1 MAASEEKKRIELNA
15 SNGSVVEVSQLG
27 RDYFGRYGGKELW
40 CPIYSFEAL
49 GWLVRE
55 MQFAV
60 AHTWDQVSLITGRE
74 GCGKSALGLHI
85 GRGLDPD
92 LSVEQIAFTQQQFK
106 NLVQETKPGGVVIMD
121 EAAEAMFAHEWM
133 ERGQRELV
141 KAFLTF
147 RAKRLKTILILPHQ
161 MLLNK
166 QLRERRVFWWIDVY
180 AKALDERGYAQIRKA
195 PLRENPWI
203 TDIFWN
209 GEFTLRFPSFEGA
222 DKKFWGE
229 YEKFKLEFLDKRL
242 REGHKGRYEQVSDS
256 KQRLIITCRK
266 LAEMGWGHDQIA
278 KLTGYETRTIKEYL
292 KRSGPIEV

>member
-1 MAASEEKKRIELNA
+1 MAVSREKKKIELKA
-15 SNGSVVEVSQLG
+15 SNGSTVEVYQVG
-27 RDYFGRYGGKELW
+27 RDYFGRYEGKELW

-49 GWLVRE
+49 NWLTKE

-60 AHTWDQVSLITGRE
+60 AHTWDQVSLLTGRE

-92 LSVEQIAFTQQQFK
+92 LSLENIAFTQEQFK
-106 NLVQETKPGGVVIMD
+106 NLVAEAKPGDVVIMD

-133 ERGQRELV
+133 MRGQRELI

-166 QLRERRVFWWIDVY
+166 QLRERRVYWWLDVY

-195 PLRENPWI
+195 PLRENPWR
-203 TDIFWN
+203 TDIFWE
-209 GEFTLRFPSFEGA
+209 GKFTLRFPSFEKV
-222 DKKFWGE
+222 DKRFWEE
-229 YEKFKLEFLDKRL
+229 YEKFKLEFLNKRL
-242 REGHKGRYEQVSDS
+242 RGGHKGRYERASDS
-256 KQRLIITCRK
+256 KLKIIKSCK
-266 LAEMGWGHDQIA
+266 QLADEGWDVNRIA
-278 KLTGYETRTIKEYL
+278 RHYGYEARTIKEYL
-292 KRSGPIEV
+292 KRGG